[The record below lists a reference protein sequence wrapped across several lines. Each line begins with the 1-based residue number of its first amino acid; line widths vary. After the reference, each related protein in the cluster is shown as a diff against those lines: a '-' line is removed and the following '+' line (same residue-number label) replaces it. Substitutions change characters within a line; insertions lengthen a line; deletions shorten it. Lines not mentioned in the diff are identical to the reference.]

1 MKQFVKASTSLL
13 VVFMLF
19 VAMCFTNASA
29 ATGTGYT
36 KAGDVKYEYYSIS
49 SSSKSYSVN
58 NGVKNWG
65 ARGEA
70 CVFLSPNASK
80 YYTGNNTF
88 DKLSKL
94 KGGTTQTNSP
104 GTALYEAL
112 QDLMDISFE
121 HNYKKTRDLFQY
133 TDCVMNQT
141 SKLVSFYSGT
151 LVNSAWD
158 SGDTYNREHCWPDSK
173 CLNPG
178 RESGDSADMMI
189 LRPTAPSENGSRGNK
204 AYGESSGYFVPND
217 EVKGDCAR
225 IVLYGYVRYGNT
237 SNMWGKSGVMENMTV
252 LLKWMQQDPVDTWE
266 MGRNDAVESI
276 SGNRN
281 VFVDY
286 PEYAWL
292 LFGKSV
298 PTNMTTPSGE
308 AKGGINPGTENGG
321 STGSNTGN
329 NTSSST
335 SSSTSTGNSTSSKN
349 DTVTSSNGTSSDY
362 VSSSTSGVGAIDN
375 KPQNEGK
382 PFDPSNLGGTT
393 TLVEDEGS
401 TFSAWMIIVP
411 VAVVLAAVIAVAV
424 VIIIRQKKVK

>member
-1 MKQFVKASTSLL
+1 MKRFIKASTSLL

-19 VAMCFTNASA
+19 AMICFTNASA

-36 KAGDVKYEYYSIS
+36 KTGDIKYQYYNIS
-49 SSSKSYSVN
+49 SDKSYSVN
-58 NGVKNWG
+58 NGIKNWG
-65 ARGEA
+65 ARGEV
-70 CVFLSPNASK
+70 CVFLSPNAVK

-88 DKLSKL
+88 DKLSVL
-94 KGGTTQTNSP
+94 KGGTNQTNSP

-112 QDLMDISFE
+112 QDLMDVSFE
-121 HNYKKTRDLFQY
+121 HNYGKTRDMYQY

-141 SKLVSFYSGT
+141 SKLVSFYSGN

-158 SGDTYNREHCWPDSK
+158 GGVTYNREHCWPDSK

-178 RESGDSADMMI
+178 RASGDSADMMM
-189 LRPTAPSENGSRGNK
+189 LRPTVPNENGSRGNT
-204 AYGESSGYFVPND
+204 AYGTKANGYYEPND

-286 PEYAWL
+286 PEFAWL

-298 PTNMTTPSGE
+298 PTNMTTPSSE
-308 AKGGINPGTENGG
+308 AKNGINPGTETGG
-321 STGSNTGN
+321 
-329 NTSSST
+329 NTSSNQSSSNPSS
-335 SSSTSTGNSTSSKN
+335 SSSTGNVTSDRN
-349 DTVTSSNGTSSDY
+349 DTDTSNNNANSNHTSSDNA
-362 VSSSTSGVGAIDN
+362 TSGVGAIEN

-393 TLVEDEGS
+393 ALAEDDD
-401 TFSAWMIIVP
+401 SAFEVWMIIVP
-411 VAVVLAAVIAVAV
+411 IAVVLAAVIAVAV